1 MCYVTVTYY
10 VTLTISLL
18 IKYMSC
24 KQTFLGMCYV
34 ICYVTPTMT
43 SLSHTW
49 LRGQLGD
56 GTPHPDDAEN
66 NGQNST
72 RSRGRRNKTSCMPD
86 EYGVTTRR
94 IADRDARELRHA
106 KGSTA
111 CEIMDNTFFH
121 SGYFYNN
128 QGFIFWS
135 LVHLVSEPH
144 RLTWGS
150 YHLMSR
156 RQS

>member
-66 NGQNST
+66 NGENST

-94 IADRDARELRHA
+94 IADRDASHERCISFHPPMVKPTDDNWTLTDCQQTRNRGARWSVLRIQTD
-106 KGSTA
+106 K
-111 CEIMDNTFFH
+111 
-121 SGYFYNN
+121 
-128 QGFIFWS
+128 
-135 LVHLVSEPH
+135 
-144 RLTWGS
+144 
-150 YHLMSR
+150 
-156 RQS
+156 